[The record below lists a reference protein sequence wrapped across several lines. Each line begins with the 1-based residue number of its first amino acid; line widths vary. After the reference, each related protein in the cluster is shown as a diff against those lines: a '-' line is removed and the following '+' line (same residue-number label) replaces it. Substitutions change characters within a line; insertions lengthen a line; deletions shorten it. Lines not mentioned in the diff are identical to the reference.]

1 MSFKY
6 CDLEGFLVS
15 ARKYRP
21 LRWTD
26 VIGQEHIANTL
37 KNALKQ
43 GHVAHAFLFCGPR
56 GVGKTTCA
64 RILARVLNCENPSSE
79 WEPCNECNTCKAF
92 QENNSFNIIELDAA
106 SNNGVDDMR
115 ALVEQV
121 RYQPQYG
128 KYKIYIIDEVH
139 MLTSAAF
146 NAFLKTLEEPPPYA
160 KFILATTEKHKII
173 PTILS
178 RCQVYD
184 FRRIQVKDII
194 IQLQKICDQ
203 EKITADPEALFVIAQ
218 KADGAMRDALSIFD
232 RITSFSGKKISYEDV
247 LENLNVLDQDYY
259 FKFYNAFISEDI
271 KQVFLLYDQ
280 VLRLG
285 FDSEVLLEGL
295 ASHARNLLVCKDPD
309 MMSLFE
315 GSNVSKDKFI
325 NQADTINYS
334 FLMQCLDMIN
344 EADVNIVRSR
354 NKRLHLEVL
363 LAKLCQ
369 SQHRNI
375 NISGV
380 APEKKTLDLND
391 DGKQDQLVPK
401 KIQENSIEIEKTA
414 SDIILPSVEN
424 NVLASSLEIKT
435 PIPNIPKFNSISS
448 SIPKLG
454 NLDSIKKKLA
464 SEEKKISENL
474 LDFNE
479 DTVKQFWEKTISEQ
493 TSNSLI
499 SYMRLA
505 KLNITDQSILV
516 SVGSILAK
524 EAIRSELDI
533 IDKLKNS
540 FKDNQ
545 IKLIVEIDP
554 ELSTREEIS
563 KPKQLY
569 SAKEKWD
576 LLIAVNPL
584 LEELKTKL
592 ELKIDED

>member
-1 MSFKY
+1 
-6 CDLEGFLVS
+6 LEGFLVS

-232 RITSFSGKKISYEDV
+232 RITSFSGKTISYEDV

-315 GSNVSKDKFI
+315 GSNASKDKFI
-325 NQADTINYS
+325 AQADTINYS

-369 SQHRNI
+369 SQHRNVSH
-375 NISGV
+375 SGV

-391 DGKQDQLVPK
+391 ELKQVPLVPK
-401 KIQENSIEIEKTA
+401 IIEESTTNTELPV
-414 SDIILPSVEN
+414 SLPILP
-424 NVLASSLEIKT
+424 AIEIKT
-435 PIPNIPKFNSISS
+435 TTPAEVKTTTLNIPKLNSISS

-505 KLNITDQSILV
+505 KLSITDQSILV

-576 LLIAVNPL
+576 LLMAVNPL

-592 ELKIDED
+592 ELKVDED